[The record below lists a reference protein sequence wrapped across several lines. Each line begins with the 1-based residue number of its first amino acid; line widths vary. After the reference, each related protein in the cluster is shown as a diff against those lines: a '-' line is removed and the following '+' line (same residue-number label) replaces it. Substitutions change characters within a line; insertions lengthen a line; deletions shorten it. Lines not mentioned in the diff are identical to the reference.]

1 MRIDIESFQFI
12 WEQIEK
18 KLEEISTIPKY
29 RLPSGRLKDFI
40 GYEIDSTGITFK
52 TEQYQYGDTS
62 ESFQVAWHEFN
73 QPLEYF
79 KSKFQAERQEII
91 KKDKERE
98 ERVARM
104 KYEELK
110 LRFEIDAYHDNC
122 EFLETK
128 ETEPD
133 EETRRIKNEI
143 LQESDEWKRR
153 NEN

>member
-1 MRIDIESFQFI
+1 MSENKMRIDIESFQFI

-52 TEQYQYGDTS
+52 TEQYQYGDTDS

-79 KSKFQAERQEII
+79 KSKFQKEIEKNFTNWI
-91 KKDKERE
+91 ED
-98 ERVARM
+98 
-104 KYEELK
+104 
-110 LRFEIDAYHDNC
+110 
-122 EFLETK
+122 
-128 ETEPD
+128 
-133 EETRRIKNEI
+133 RRIEK
-143 LQESDEWKRR
+143 LSGKKS
-153 NEN
+153 